1 MHDPDLPSLTPAT
14 TGAPARQHATVALAS
29 LALLAACGGGPAND
43 AATPPTMLASST
55 TFELAIPMLPAA
67 VMAQPLQPAFH
78 AAPMLLDAPARERAG
93 NASAL
98 AAPHRQSLAWGM
110 EAVPTSR
117 LTPEGIAAARRGYP
131 HLRARPTE
139 QADDLN
145 GADQPAGASDAL
157 APMAAGAQIATYTPA
172 QIRAAYGLAPLPAA
186 GSALSAAQ
194 AAQLGAGQT
203 IYIVDAM
210 HNPNTAAELAAF
222 NQRFSLPTCVTRTLA
237 PGASLPLAAPSAKA
251 CELVVVYS
259 TAAGAMSAA
268 APAYDA
274 GWATEIALDVQW
286 AHATAPLARLVVIE
300 AADASVN
307 SLLGAIRLANAMGP
321 GAVSMSFGG
330 AEGSWT
336 ATADSAFTGAAMTYL
351 AATGDS
357 GAGVS
362 WPAVSSKVLA
372 VGGTTLTYS
381 GSGAR
386 TEAGWSGTG
395 GGTSAYAGLPTYQT
409 SAVPGMGAALRRK
422 VADVAFN
429 ADPASGQ
436 YVAVMAPG
444 AGAVSWISAGGTS
457 LATPQWA
464 GVVAIANARR
474 ALLAKAPLGAPHAL
488 LYGQIAAL
496 PSSYAAAFADIT
508 RGQNGTCATCIAGT
522 GYDILSGLG
531 TPNLGSLLGLMA
543 DGSAVAAPQIT
554 AASIN
559 GVAGSPLAFTI
570 SAISTNPLTFSLAG
584 APAGMLLGSG
594 AAVTW
599 AAPVAGTYAVNVTAT
614 DAKSALS
621 AKALYTVIISPPAAP
636 LVAAATIN
644 GTAGTPLAFAVK
656 ASATNAL
663 SYSLSGAPAG
673 MTIGANG
680 MVAWPLPVAG
690 TYAVTVAAKDGKTGL
705 TGRAVSTVVIR
716 PQAPP
721 QLAPA
726 SISGVPNVALSFS
739 VAVSAVNPV
748 TLTLLG
754 APPGMAINSAGMV
767 TWARP
772 LAGTYSVTVLAKDSK
787 TGLSGQAVYTVK
799 IGAVGPVISASG
811 FAGVVGKPMS
821 GVIAIS
827 DPGASAISVT
837 LRGVPMGV
845 GFSISGTTLTAT
857 WAAPLAGSYSIVVNV
872 TDNLGRSAQAT
883 VPVKIGAQ

>member
-1 MHDPDLPSLTPAT
+1 MHDHDYPCLTPAA
-14 TGAPARQHATVALAS
+14 TGTARRQRALVTLAC
-29 LALLAACGGGPAND
+29 LALLAACGGGPASD
-43 AATPPTMLASST
+43 TAAPPTMLASST
-55 TFELAIPMLPAA
+55 TFELAIPVLPAT
-67 VMAQPLQPAFH
+67 VMSAQMQPAFH
-78 AAPMLLDAPARERAG
+78 AAPMLLDAPDRARAG

-98 AAPHRQSLAWGM
+98 AAPHRQSLEWGM
-110 EAVPTSR
+110 EAVPTR
-117 LTPEGIAAARRGYP
+117 GLTPAGIVAARRSYP
-131 HLRARPTE
+131 HLQARPTQ
-139 QADDLN
+139 QADDLT
-145 GADQPAGASDAL
+145 GADAPSGATDPL
-157 APMAAGAQIATYTPA
+157 APMAAGTQIATYTPA
-172 QIRAAYGLAPLPAA
+172 QIRAAYGLAALPAP

-222 NQRFSLPTCVTRTLA
+222 NQRFSLPTCATRTLA
-237 PGASLPLAAPSAKA
+237 PGASLPLAAPSATA

-259 TAAGAMSAA
+259 TAAGGMTAT

-307 SLLGAIRLANAMGP
+307 SLLGGIRLANAMGP

-336 ATADSAFTGAAMTYL
+336 ATADSAFTGTAMTYL

-362 WPAVSSKVLA
+362 WPAVSTRVLA

-386 TEAGWSGTG
+386 SEAGWSGTG
-395 GGTSAYAGLPTYQT
+395 GGTSAYTALPAYQSST
-409 SAVPGMGAALRRK
+409 VPGMGSAPRRN

-474 ALLAKAPLGAPHAL
+474 AQLAKAPLGAPHTL
-488 LYGQIAAL
+488 LYGQIATQPA
-496 PSSYAAAFADIT
+496 SYAAAFADIT
-508 RGQNGTCATCIAGT
+508 KGQNGSCATCISGT

-543 DGSAVAAPQIT
+543 EGSAVTAPQLT
-554 AASIN
+554 AATIN
-559 GVAGSPLAFTI
+559 GVAGTPLAFTI
-570 SAISTNPLTFSLAG
+570 SAVSANALTFSLAG

-599 AAPVAGTYAVNVTAT
+599 AAPVAGTYAVTVTAT

-621 AKALYTVIISPPAAP
+621 AKALYTVIVTAPAAP
-636 LVAAATIN
+636 LVTAATIN
-644 GTAGTPLAFAVK
+644 GKAGTALAFTVT
-656 ASATNAL
+656 ASAANPLTF
-663 SYSLSGAPAG
+663 SLSGAPAG
-673 MTIGANG
+673 MTIGATG
-680 MVAWPLPVAG
+680 VVSWPAPLVG
-690 TYAVTVAAKDGKTGL
+690 TYAVTVAAKDSKTGL
-705 TGRAVSTVVIR
+705 IGRATSTVVITA
-716 PQAPP
+716 QAPP
-721 QLAPA
+721 QVASA
-726 SISGVPNVALSFS
+726 SISGVPTVALSFK
-739 VAVSAVNPV
+739 VAVSAANPV
-748 TLTLLG
+748 TLTLVG
-754 APPGMAINSAGMV
+754 APAGMAISSAGLLS
-767 TWARP
+767 WALP
-772 LAGTYSVTVLAKDSK
+772 LAGTYSVTVVARDSK
-787 TGLSGQAVYTVK
+787 TGLSGQGVYTIK
-799 IGAVGPVISASG
+799 IAAAGPVIAVTGFSG
-811 FAGVVGKPMS
+811 VLGKPMS

-837 LRGVPMGV
+837 LRGVPMGM
-845 GFSISGTTLTAT
+845 GFAISGTTLTAS
-857 WAAPLAGSYSIVVNV
+857 WAAPQAGTYSIVVNV

-883 VPVKIGAQ
+883 VPVKIGAP